1 MRRIGIVVGII
12 LGILIV
18 GVVVFVATLD
28 VNRYRGT
35 IQSQLEQRLV
45 RKVSLGDMHLNLFP
59 PRFRVQ
65 NLAIA
70 DDPAFATGKQFVQAQ
85 QLDVSVRLFPLFK
98 GNFEIDSLE
107 LQRPS
112 VELIKNQQGMWNFS
126 SLGGPSPSSAPGGQ
140 QPAPSS
146 QQPPPGGPTEPSAP
160 STRQF
165 SLAKMAIS
173 DGQVAVTDL
182 QAGQPRALYDHIDA
196 SVLDFAPDKPFSF
209 DVAAHLPGQ
218 GTQEIRLQGQGGPIV
233 RDQPAATPLHGT
245 LDLKQVEIASLRK
258 FLNSPA
264 LATADGVLSGQTK
277 ISSES
282 GALVAT
288 GKMNLQNA
296 QVSGR
301 TLGYPI
307 TADYDLRDDLATDM
321 VTVRNTT
328 LTLGS
333 TPILVYGTV
342 NTKPT
347 PAQVDIRLRASNVSI
362 TEAAR
367 LAAASGVGVSPG
379 ATVTGNASADMQARG
394 AANKPALSGS
404 ISGRDV
410 QITGKDIPQPVKVK
424 SINLMLTPAEIH
436 SDDFNVT
443 SGGTTLAVQFT
454 LRQYLSKSPLVDA
467 RFRASDAAL
476 PEILSMAKAYGV
488 TALNAISGAGTLN
501 MDMRATGTMQAL
513 SSADVVSALNGTMGL
528 KFNNMRYSGVD
539 VGYQLAS
546 IGGFLNPT
554 EKDQRYT
561 NISRMTGDIVV
572 KNGVAQTSNLLA
584 LLDIGNVGAYGTANL
599 VNQALNLRVNAV
611 LSKNFSQQVGGTG
624 IGGYMT
630 TALANNQGE
639 LVIPAIVTGTFQNPK
654 VTPDLQKVAQMKLKG
669 LLPSAENPTGGVAG
683 ILGGLLGQKKTDQ
696 TQQQQPQQQ
705 PQQQQPNPVQ
715 QLIDIFGGKKKQD
728 STQPSPPR

>member
-1 MRRIGIVVGII
+1 MRRLGIVVGII

-18 GVVVFVATLD
+18 GLVVFVATFD
-28 VNRYRGT
+28 VNRYRGP
-35 IQSQLEQRLV
+35 IQSQLQQRLV
-45 RKVSLGDMHLNLFP
+45 RNVSLGDMHLNLFP
-59 PRFRVQ
+59 PRFRVR
-65 NLAIA
+65 NLAIT
-70 DDPAFATGKQFVQAQ
+70 DDPAFATGKPFVQAQ
-85 QLDVSVRLFPLFK
+85 QLDVSVRLIPLLK
-98 GNFEIDSLE
+98 GNVEIDSLE

-112 VELIKNQQGMWNFS
+112 VELIKNQQGIWNFS
-126 SLGGPSPSSAPGGQ
+126 SLGGAPPSSAPGGQ
-140 QPAPSS
+140 QPAPGR
-146 QQPPPGGPTEPSAP
+146 QQPPPGGPTEPAAP
-160 STRQF
+160 SARQF
-165 SLAKMAIS
+165 SLAKLAIS
-173 DGQVAVTDL
+173 DGQVALTDL

-209 DVAAHLPGQ
+209 DAAAHLPGQ

-264 LATADGVLSGQTK
+264 LTTADGVLSGQTK

-282 GALVAT
+282 GALAAA
-288 GKMNLQNA
+288 GRMNLQNA

-301 TLGYPI
+301 ILGYPI

-321 VTVRNTT
+321 ITIRNTT

-333 TPILVYGTV
+333 TPILVSGTV

-347 PAQVDIRLRASNVSI
+347 PAQVDIRLRAANVSI
-362 TEAAR
+362 TEAAK
-367 LAAASGVGVSPG
+367 LAAASGVGLAPG
-379 ATVTGNASADMQARG
+379 ATVTGNVSADMQARG

-410 QITGKDIPQPVKVK
+410 QISGKDIPQPVKVK

-436 SDDFNVT
+436 SDNFNVT
-443 SGGTTLAVQFT
+443 SGNTTLAAQFT

-488 TALNAISGAGTLN
+488 TALNEISGAGTLN
-501 MDMRATGTMQAL
+501 MDMRATGPMRAL
-513 SSADVVSALNGTMGL
+513 SSADVVGALNGTIGL

-546 IGGFLNPT
+546 IGGFLSPN
-554 EKDQRYT
+554 EKDQGYT

-584 LLDIGNVGAYGTANL
+584 LLDIGNVGASGTANL
-599 VNQALNLRVNAV
+599 VDQALNLRVTAV
-611 LSKNFSQQVGGTG
+611 LSKDFSQRVGGTG
-624 IGGYMT
+624 IGGYMN
-630 TALANNQGE
+630 TALANIQGE

-654 VTPDLQKVAQMKLKG
+654 FAPDLQKVAQMKLKG
-669 LLPSAENPTGGVAG
+669 LLPSAENPQGGVAG

-705 PQQQQPNPVQ
+705 QPQQPNPVQ
-715 QLIDIFGGKKKQD
+715 QLIDIFGGKKKQQE
-728 STQPSPPR
+728 QPPK